1 MSDLNSKKREIRRK
15 RIVGFTEIIDR
26 RAKGKNKE
34 PNESK
39 TYTMKVNHDSTLRV
53 TTQQLLPN
61 RPLQL
66 IYNFSRNSL
75 SVKLVFIFKINI

>member
-1 MSDLNSKKREIRRK
+1 
-15 RIVGFTEIIDR
+15 
-26 RAKGKNKE
+26 
-34 PNESK
+34 
-39 TYTMKVNHDSTLRV
+39 MKVNHDSTLRV

-75 SVKLVFIFKINI
+75 SVKLVFIFKINIQRKHMPAKQLLLIRSSKPERLNLALYRI

>member
-1 MSDLNSKKREIRRK
+1 
-15 RIVGFTEIIDR
+15 
-26 RAKGKNKE
+26 
-34 PNESK
+34 
-39 TYTMKVNHDSTLRV
+39 MKVNHDSTLRV

-66 IYNFSRNSL
+66 ICDFSRNSF

>member
-15 RIVGFTEIIDR
+15 RIVGFTGIEDR
-26 RAKGKNKE
+26 HAKEKCKE

-39 TYTMKVNHDSTLRV
+39 TYTMKVNHDSALRV
-53 TTQQLLPN
+53 ITQQLLPN

-66 IYNFSRNSL
+66 VYNFSRNSL
-75 SVKLVFIFKINI
+75 SAKLVFIFKINI

>member
-1 MSDLNSKKREIRRK
+1 M
-15 RIVGFTEIIDR
+15 GFTEIEER
-26 RAKGKNKE
+26 HAKRKSKE